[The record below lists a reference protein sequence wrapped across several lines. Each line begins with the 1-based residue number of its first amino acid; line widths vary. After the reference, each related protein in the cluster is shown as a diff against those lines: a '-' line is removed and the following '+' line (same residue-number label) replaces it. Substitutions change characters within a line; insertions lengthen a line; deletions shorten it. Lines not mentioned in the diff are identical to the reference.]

1 LRGKE
6 FLILKISEYCL
17 DKATELRYNMDKQN
31 KCSNMGKITT
41 NRQIT
46 IMLGKHQA
54 ATGERL
60 SLRRLAHIA
69 DVPKDLIY
77 RMDAGEARYV
87 DLEAL
92 ARVCDA
98 LGCRADEILV
108 WESDEARGGD
118 DARDGDDGAK

>member
-1 LRGKE
+1 
-6 FLILKISEYCL
+6 
-17 DKATELRYNMDKQN
+17 
-31 KCSNMGKITT
+31 MGKITT
-41 NRQIT
+41 KRQIT

-60 SLRRLAHIA
+60 SLRRLAQIA
-69 DVPKDLIY
+69 GVPKDLVY

-98 LGCRADEILV
+98 LGCRADQILV
-108 WESDEARGGD
+108 WEGDEE
-118 DARDGDDGAK
+118 RDGDDGAK